1 MTSSHYI
8 HLALLLASYALGP
21 VDFEDDTENQ
31 LQTP

>member
-1 MTSSHYI
+1 MPTRNPT
-8 HLALLLASYALGP
+8 LASFALGP

>member
-1 MTSSHYI
+1 MPTRHPMTI
-8 HLALLLASYALGP
+8 ALLSYALGQ